1 MSKGRGD
8 LQDTARKMTRQSQQD
23 RRGPMNPNRQ
33 RQPKRLGMAGRL
45 MSRARSL
52 ISRSIKGP
60 DLGGG

>member
-1 MSKGRGD
+1 MAKGRGD
-8 LQDTARKMTRQSQQD
+8 MQATAKKMTRQSAQD

-45 MSRARSL
+45 MSRVQRM
-52 ISRSIKGP
+52 IGKSIKGP